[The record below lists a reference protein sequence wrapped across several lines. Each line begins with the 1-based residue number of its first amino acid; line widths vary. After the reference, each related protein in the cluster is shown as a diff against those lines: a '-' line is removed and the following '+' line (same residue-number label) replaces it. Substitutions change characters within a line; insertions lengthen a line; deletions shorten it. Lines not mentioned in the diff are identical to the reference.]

1 MHTVV
6 QVTLDRAAVGIRGQD
21 EPLLCCAQLLD
32 LDPQSIELLL
42 PAQLQFDRPPRPDC
56 QELSVIATAA
66 SSGQHPLEREASLL
80 RTGLRT
86 P

>member
-6 QVTLDRAAVGIRGQD
+6 QITLDRAAVGIRGQD
-21 EPLLCCAQLLD
+21 ETLLCCVQLFD
-32 LDPQSIELLL
+32 LDPQSIDFLFL
-42 PAQLQFDRPPRPDC
+42 PSVQFDRPPRPDC